1 MSVGQIIGDSIL
13 GGNIIVGLF
22 FSLFSFVIGIASS
35 ALGIGGGFITTPSL
49 ILMGIEPGYAI
60 GTVLIMIIFTSLS
73 ATLAYSR
80 KKDLIEYK
88 LGSLT
93 TLFTVFGAIAG
104 SLISSLLA
112 DKAPELFRL
121 IFAVFLIPVA
131 IKMIVFPKEKKQK
144 DLEIEEIEQNGKIL
158 FGFEQKEILC
168 AILGLIA
175 GLSSGLLGIGGGV
188 VMVPILVHIGKL
200 SMHKAVATS
209 MFIMIFTSIAGA
221 SIKITSGQVHPDLA
235 IFLILGIILGAQI
248 GPRLVKKV
256 NTKQLQQIFGFI
268 MIIALITIALGR
280 DQLVEMIQSIFNFLG

>member
-1 MSVGQIIGDSIL
+1 
-13 GGNIIVGLF
+13 
-22 FSLFSFVIGIASS
+22 
-35 ALGIGGGFITTPSL
+35 
-49 ILMGIEPGYAI
+49 
-60 GTVLIMIIFTSLS
+60 MIIFTSLS
-73 ATLAYSR
+73 ATLAYSQ

-88 LGSLT
+88 TGILT
-93 TLFTVFGAIAG
+93 ALFTVFGAIAG
-104 SLISSLLA
+104 SLISTELA
-112 DKAPELFRL
+112 DKAPDVFRL
-121 IFAVFLIPVA
+121 VFAIFLIPVA

-144 DLEIEEIEQNGKIL
+144 NIEIEEIEQNEKMI
-158 FGFEQKEILC
+158 FGFEQREILC
-168 AILGLIA
+168 AVLGLVA
-175 GLSSGLLGIGGGV
+175 GMASGLLGIGGGV

-248 GPRLVKKV
+248 GPRLVKRI

-280 DQLVEMIQSIFNFLG
+280 DQLVEMIQSISDFI

>member
-1 MSVGQIIGDSIL
+1 MAVGQIIGDSIL
-13 GGNIIVGLF
+13 EGNIVVGL
-22 FSLFSFVIGIASS
+22 LFSFFSFVVGIASS

-49 ILMGIEPGYAI
+49 ILIGIEPGYAI

-73 ATLAYSR
+73 ATLAYSQ

-88 LGSLT
+88 TGILT
-93 TLFTVFGAIAG
+93 ALFTVFGAIVG
-104 SLISSLLA
+104 SLISSELA
-112 DKAPELFRL
+112 DKAPDLFRL
-121 IFAVFLIPVA
+121 VFAIFLIPVA

-144 DLEIEEIEQNGKIL
+144 NIEIEEIEQNEKII
-158 FGFEQKEILC
+158 FGFEQREILC
-168 AILGLIA
+168 AVLGLVA
-175 GLSSGLLGIGGGV
+175 GASSGLLGIGGGV

-248 GPRLVKKV
+248 GPRLVKRI

-280 DQLVEMIQSIFNFLG
+280 DQLVEMIQSIFNFIG

>member
-1 MSVGQIIGDSIL
+1 MAVGQIIGDSIL
-13 GGNIIVGLF
+13 EGNIVVGL
-22 FSLFSFVIGIASS
+22 LFSFFSFVVGIASS

-49 ILMGIEPGYAI
+49 ILIGIEPGYAI

-88 LGSLT
+88 TGILT
-93 TLFTVFGAIAG
+93 ALFTVFGAIAG
-104 SLISSLLA
+104 SLISTELA
-112 DKAPELFRL
+112 DKAPDVFRL
-121 IFAVFLIPVA
+121 VFAIFLIPVA

-144 DLEIEEIEQNGKIL
+144 NIEIEEIEQNEKMI
-158 FGFEQKEILC
+158 FGFEQREILC
-168 AILGLIA
+168 AVLGLVA
-175 GLSSGLLGIGGGV
+175 GMASGLLGIGGGV

-248 GPRLVKKV
+248 GPRLVKRI

-280 DQLVEMIQSIFNFLG
+280 DQLVEMIQSISDFI